1 MLKLSELS
9 KKSPRDFFKWV
20 ENLRN
25 RDNLFVPS
33 KCINDKNGT
42 QLRMI
47 RLKCLGLGSRGLR
60 VPNPGE

>member
-25 RDNLFVPS
+25 RDDLFVPS
-33 KCINDKNGT
+33 TGINDKNGT
-42 QLRMI
+42 AEP
-47 RLKCLGLGSRGLR
+47 S
-60 VPNPGE
+60 